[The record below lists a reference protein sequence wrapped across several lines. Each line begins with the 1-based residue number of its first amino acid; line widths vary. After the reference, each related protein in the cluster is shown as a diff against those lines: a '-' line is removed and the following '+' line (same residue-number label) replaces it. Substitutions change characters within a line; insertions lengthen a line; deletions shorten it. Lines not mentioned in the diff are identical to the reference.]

1 MNDSGVTVRLRTDGT
16 LVQLLPDGSQRAMAV
31 PESRAM
37 DDKAIEAAALADPE
51 AQPLSVEQLARMK
64 RVSNVKRVR
73 RSLQMTQEEFAAR
86 FHLSLATLRD
96 WEQGRSQPDQATSA
110 YLEVIGR
117 APDVVMRVLGTSG
130 DQAAQ
135 G

>member
-1 MNDSGVTVRLRTDGT
+1 MNDSNITVKLRTDGT
-16 LVQLLPDGSQRAMAV
+16 LMQLMPDGSQRALAV
-31 PESRAM
+31 PESRVM
-37 DDKAIEAAALADPE
+37 DDEAIEAAALADPD
-51 AQPLSVEQLARMK
+51 AQPLSAAQLARAK
-64 RVSNVKRVR
+64 PVSNVKRVR

-117 APDVVMRVLGTSG
+117 APEVVMQVLGT
-130 DQAAQ
+130 QPEHTPQ
-135 G
+135 